1 MAHCMGIF
9 FQVKK
14 KKLVI
19 TKLSDHILA
28 TRTSLLENDEQSK
41 KSNIVHKL

>member
-1 MAHCMGIF
+1 MAHCTGIF
-9 FQVKK
+9 SKLK

-28 TRTSLLENDEQSK
+28 TRTSFLENDEQSK
-41 KSNIVHKL
+41 

>member
-1 MAHCMGIF
+1 MAHCMSIF
-9 FQVKK
+9 FQVK

-28 TRTSLLENDEQSK
+28 TRTSSLENDEQSK
-41 KSNIVHKL
+41 ESNIVHKL

>member
-9 FQVKK
+9 SKLK

-28 TRTSLLENDEQSK
+28 TRTSFLENDEQSK
-41 KSNIVHKL
+41 